1 MDITGE
7 IQLPARREVVFAA
20 LNDPE
25 MLRTAL
31 PGCET
36 LTRQGDTLTGGFDLA
51 VAHLAGPVAGRLTYG
66 PGLAGERVA
75 LSGGVEGSHAG
86 ALRGSV
92 EIVLSEAGE
101 ATRAAYAA
109 HVEPHGALAGIDAA
123 ELAAA
128 ARDFAAAF
136 FGALAVRLGEPL
148 VAAPPLATE
157 TPEEAAQDELVDRLE
172 HRVDDNASHVAE
184 IVEEVEQ
191 EIEVAAGRGFLGGP
205 YVWGLIA
212 LLVVIV
218 ALAIL
223 R

>member
-92 EIVLSEAGE
+92 EIALSEAGDT
-101 ATRAAYAA
+101 TRAAYAA
-109 HVEPHGALAGIDAA
+109 HIEPHGALAGIDAA

-128 ARDFAAAF
+128 ARDFAEAF
-136 FGALAVRLGEPL
+136 FGAL